1 VSNTQSIKQEFKGEL
16 SAKKS
21 MREKKRNYSKR
32 ALIFTN
38 KIKPVLQ
45 EVHNS
50 KNALVS
56 L

>member
-1 VSNTQSIKQEFKGEL
+1 MI
-16 SAKKS
+16 
-21 MREKKRNYSKR
+21 EKKRNDSQI

-45 EVHNS
+45 DVHNS